1 MKRLTSVSFSFWML
15 VCVRNAGRQECNT
28 RDRLKIR
35 KKFKGEKEAGKWRE
49 KRKNKYNYEKMEKVV
64 EHNEN

>member
-1 MKRLTSVSFSFWML
+1 MF

-28 RDRLKIR
+28 RDRLKIG

-49 KRKNKYNYEKMEKVV
+49 KRKNKYNYENMEKIV